1 MVQAITNRRTL
12 SSLWTCRKRKTKE
25 KANTQN
31 ILTKKH
37 SQCGERSPFPL
48 VELVGLK
55 SIQLLVCNLR
65 AHSTERACHIKNT
78 DMSMTTTAEPRDE
91 GQVRRNSAYWWV
103 RDTGRGDYLSWSP
116 QGETN
121 TMREFCMFACW
132 HDVENV
138 NRCCGSQEHLGK
150 TVEG

>member
-37 SQCGERSPFPL
+37 SQCGELSPFPL

-55 SIQLLVCNLR
+55 STQLLVCNLR
-65 AHSTERACHIKNT
+65 A
-78 DMSMTTTAEPRDE
+78 TAQKELATYRI
-91 GQVRRNSAYWWV
+91 Q
-103 RDTGRGDYLSWSP
+103 TCL
-116 QGETN
+116 
-121 TMREFCMFACW
+121 
-132 HDVENV
+132 
-138 NRCCGSQEHLGK
+138 
-150 TVEG
+150 